1 MSKRRVIDSD
11 SSSDSDDDVP
21 LSKLRADAR
30 AGIDITVKAEPA
42 IKKND
47 PAPAV
52 ATISS
57 SSSSSSMTVVKTETT
72 NGSSATTA
80 TMSRA
85 VKKEVVSD
93 SDDDMPISGLRK
105 KIKVE
110 IKTSSFAAPRV
121 KAQPSSSSSVR
132 TPTRTKKR
140 VIKIKYKQQECTEEL
155 YQTLKGRLTQELL
168 CRWWYAMEWPPKPKE
183 SKLHGVQELD
193 GFRGAY
199 IRVKGDEM
207 GSIVDTRTPIGK
219 PSFLHFFAMP
229 SADIQK
235 LLVKA
240 YEKQIEALIEH
251 EGEDAPMLKELRSA
265 KASAGKIVAEKAD
278 KSVVKVLKG
287 YKELAEQLR
296 EIEERALK
304 EENTA
309 TEEDDEEED
318 DDDDDE

>member
-1 MSKRRVIDSD
+1 MSGSKRRVIESD
-11 SSSDSDDDVP
+11 SSSDSDDDIP

-30 AGIDITVKAEPA
+30 AGIDITIKAEPRAVSVTPDAA
-42 IKKND
+42 IKKDD
-47 PAPAV
+47 PAPEV
-52 ATISS
+52 S
-57 SSSSSSMTVVKTETT
+57 VKREP
-72 NGSSATTA
+72 NGESA
-80 TMSRA
+80 
-85 VKKEVVSD
+85 KKKAPVESD

-110 IKTSSFAAPRV
+110 VKRESAAAPSAASRSTSSIYGARM
-121 KAQPSSSSSVR
+121 
-132 TPTRTKKR
+132 PTRTKKR

-168 CRWWYAMEWPPKPKE
+168 CRWWYAIEWPPVKAKE
-183 SKLHGVQELD
+183 AELD

-229 SADIQK
+229 SAEIQK

-240 YEKQIEALIEH
+240 YEKQMQVLIEH
-251 EGEDAPMLKELRSA
+251 EGEDAPLLKELRSA
-265 KASAGKIVAEKAD
+265 KASAERISPEKAD
-278 KSVVKVLKG
+278 RSVVKVLKG
-287 YKELAEQLR
+287 YKELAEQLK
-296 EIEERALK
+296 EIEERAMK

-309 TEEDDEEED
+309 TEEDEDEDGD